1 MKSYK
6 TKNQWLIIG
15 IFFLQFF
22 ITCCLV
28 YHEHV
33 LDPNSFFSNLLIF
46 SKLENLSNPIINQE
60 GSVIFNPPPGVF
72 QTATKLEMTSSIPNA
87 IIHYT
92 LDGTEPTENSPIY
105 TEPISI
111 WRIAGRQIQAI
122 LIHPDIGQSPPSNP
136 GGYYSM
142 PPLKTGQFSCFNSSG
157 NPIFCSGTKHD
168 GELQNGTNYSFTS
181 NNDGTVID
189 NHTGLVWAACTN
201 GHTYPGCTG
210 TPVSENHANAI
221 LNCSNSTLAG
231 RTWRLPNYYE
241 YATLS
246 RTGLSTAIDST
257 YFPNP
262 PYNEQWTNSNRYGSS
277 LDAHTID
284 FSYNFHQHLV
294 KTSPINF
301 RCVSGEEWTP
311 VDSFEDLGNGSI
323 KDNNSLEFLE
333 C

>member
-1 MKSYK
+1 
-6 TKNQWLIIG
+6 
-15 IFFLQFF
+15 
-22 ITCCLV
+22 
-28 YHEHV
+28 
-33 LDPNSFFSNLLIF
+33 
-46 SKLENLSNPIINQE
+46 
-60 GSVIFNPPPGVF
+60 
-72 QTATKLEMTSSIPNA
+72 
-87 IIHYT
+87 
-92 LDGTEPTENSPIY
+92 
-105 TEPISI
+105 
-111 WRIAGRQIQAI
+111 
-122 LIHPDIGQSPPSNP
+122 
-136 GGYYSM
+136 M

-262 PYNEQWTNSNRYGSS
+262 PNNEQWTNSNRYGSS
-277 LDAHTID
+277 SDAHTID
-284 FSYNFHQHLV
+284 FTYNFHQHLV

-323 KDNNSLEFLE
+323 KDNRTGLIWQKCSLGLTPPNCTGSFSNPDWDTALGDCDNLNTTNFAGRTDWRLPNAHELLSIVRIHYAEQTNPTYFPNIDSGFAYWTSTTNISINTQAYAVQFSSGSSTLSSNNKFAGRRVR
-333 C
+333 CVAGP